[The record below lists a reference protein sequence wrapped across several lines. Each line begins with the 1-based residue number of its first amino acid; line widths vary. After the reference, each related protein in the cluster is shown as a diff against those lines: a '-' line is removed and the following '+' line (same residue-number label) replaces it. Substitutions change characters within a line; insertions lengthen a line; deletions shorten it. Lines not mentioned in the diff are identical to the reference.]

1 MRQLTFTV
9 PTEYDGRK
17 VLHYLRGCAGL
28 SSRIIRNLKTYE
40 DGILRNGEPV
50 RTIDLLTV
58 GDVLT
63 VNLPDDPEEQLPSL
77 PTEEFLAGPLP
88 EVLFEDEDLLIV
100 NKPGTMAV
108 HPSHNHQGD
117 TLANWITF
125 HRREQGKDPV
135 VFRAVG
141 RLDKGTSGVV
151 VCALNA
157 YAADRLQRGVKKEY
171 LAVAS
176 AALSGSRTIDA
187 PIYRP
192 DPILTKRVVEDQGD
206 RAITHWEA
214 LESIGER
221 TLCRVHLETG
231 RTHQIRVHF
240 AHIGAP
246 LVGDT
251 LYGTPSEEIARHAL
265 HCARAELSHPVTGA
279 PILVE
284 APLPSDMLG
293 LLHRQMC
300 NVVK

>member
-1 MRQLTFTV
+1 MRRLTFTV
-9 PTEYDGRK
+9 PMEYDKRK

-28 SSRIIRNLKTYE
+28 SSRVIRNLKTYD
-40 DGILRNGEPV
+40 DGILLNGEPV
-50 RTIDLLTV
+50 RTIDLLSV

-63 VNLPDDPEEQLPSL
+63 VNLPDDPAEQLPSL
-77 PTEEFLAGPLP
+77 PTAEFLAGPLP

-125 HRREQGKDPV
+125 HRMEQGREPV
-135 VFRAVG
+135 TFRAVG
-141 RLDKGTSGVV
+141 RLDKGTSGIV

-176 AALSGSRTIDA
+176 AALFESGAIDA

-192 DPILTKRVVEDQGD
+192 DPILTMRVVDPRGD

-214 LESIGER
+214 LETVGER

-240 AHIGAP
+240 SYLGAP

-251 LYGTPSEEIARHAL
+251 LYGTPSDEISRHAL
-265 HCARAELSHPVTGA
+265 HCGRAELTHPVTGEH
-279 PILVE
+279 LSLE
-284 APLPSDMLG
+284 APLPSDMMNLMN
-293 LLHRQMC
+293 RQM
-300 NVVK
+300 

>member
-1 MRQLTFTV
+1 MRTLTFTV
-9 PTEYDGRK
+9 PSEYDHRK

-28 SSRIIRNLKTYE
+28 SSRVIRNLKTYE
-40 DGILRNGEPV
+40 DGILLNGSPV
-50 RTIDLLTV
+50 RTIDLLSA

-77 PTEEFLAGPLP
+77 PTEEFLAGALP

-125 HRREQGKDPV
+125 HRTGQGKDPV

-141 RLDKGTSGVV
+141 RLDKGTSGIV

-157 YAADRLQRGVKKEY
+157 YAADRLQRGVRKEY

-176 AALSGSRTIDA
+176 AELTGSGTIDA
-187 PIYRP
+187 PIFRP
-192 DPILTKRVVEDQGD
+192 DPILTMRVVDERGD
-206 RAITHWEA
+206 RAVTHWEA
-214 LESIGER
+214 LETSGGR

-240 AHIGAP
+240 AHLGAP

-251 LYGTPSEEIARHAL
+251 LYGTPSDEIGRHAL
-265 HCARAELSHPVTGA
+265 HCARAELTHPVTGEA
-279 PILVE
+279 LLIE
-284 APLPSDMLG
+284 APLPSDMQK
-293 LLHRQMC
+293 LLHIQM
-300 NVVK
+300 

>member
-1 MRQLTFTV
+1 MRTLTFTV
-9 PTEYDGRK
+9 PSEYQDRK

-28 SSRIIRNLKTYE
+28 SSRVIRNLKTYD
-40 DGILRNGEPV
+40 DGILLNGEPV
-50 RTIDLLTV
+50 RTIDRLSV

-63 VNLPDDPEEQLPSL
+63 VNLPDDPVEQLP
-77 PTEEFLAGPLP
+77 PMPDPEFLEGTLP
-88 EVLFEDEDLLIV
+88 EVLYEDEDLLIV

-125 HRREQGKDPV
+125 HRTEAGRDPV

-141 RLDKGTSGVV
+141 RLDKGTSGAV

-171 LAVAS
+171 LAVPS
-176 AALSGSRTIDA
+176 ARLTGSGTIDA

-192 DPILTKRVVEDQGD
+192 DPILTMRVVDERGD
-206 RAITHWEA
+206 RAVTHWEA
-214 LESIGER
+214 LETFDDR
-221 TLCRVHLETG
+221 TLCRVRLETG

-240 AHIGAP
+240 ASVGAP

-265 HCARAELSHPVTGA
+265 HCAHAELTHPVTGA
-279 PILVE
+279 HISVD
-284 APLPSDMLG
+284 APLPEDMSG
-293 LLHRQMC
+293 LLKR
-300 NVVK
+300 